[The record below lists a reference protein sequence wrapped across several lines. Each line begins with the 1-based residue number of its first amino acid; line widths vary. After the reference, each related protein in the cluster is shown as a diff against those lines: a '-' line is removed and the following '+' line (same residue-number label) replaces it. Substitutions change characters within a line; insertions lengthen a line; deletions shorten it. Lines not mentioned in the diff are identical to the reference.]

1 MWYFFLHLQ
10 HLVKF
15 RREELSSFDCSS
27 LIHQDDTDSTNMSNK
42 FDDIIHPRMRVFFSF
57 LTCII
62 IMCCQA
68 YSFCKVFSLMMQC
81 NNGAVPCHQVKGC
94 LLLAEYNILCEAF
107 DVVTS
112 CLRYDI
118 I

>member
-42 FDDIIHPRMRVFFSF
+42 FDDIIHPRMRVFFFFFNMHYNNVLSSIFF
-57 LTCII
+57 L
-62 IMCCQA
+62 
-68 YSFCKVFSLMMQC
+68 
-81 NNGAVPCHQVKGC
+81 
-94 LLLAEYNILCEAF
+94 
-107 DVVTS
+107 
-112 CLRYDI
+112 
-118 I
+118 